1 MENTKGKLRYCSVR
15 DGAMGEWA
23 VGDGLDKQLECGYY
37 LVEILHTEEDLG
49 LPVKFCGDRH
59 YILAHLL
66 VTESGTG
73 DKLQKNRVVGQTL
86 VFTDRLSS
94 ATGVYSRSGEHT
106 SNGVVWGEWAQA
118 GNDGAKD
125 VAWGVGSNIN
135 VFTEQGAYSIA
146 GERLSKGDGLPI
158 DNASPGH
165 TVSAR
170 LVVIDSSISGT
181 GDSNA
186 KCVTQIL
193 ALCNRIGGDGDVYVR
208 TGSASGKNLLAGGTG
223 WGQWGKLQTNV
234 EVGQVTSLN
243 GFTDNGIYSGVYT
256 DGSSFFET
264 FVMVVINNYSLVNAT
279 GKVRSISQFKYAL
292 GIDGT
297 FSYKTRVGQGNTGIS
312 WGEWVSLGAAS
323 TNDIQD
329 NSITAQKLSANV
341 REKIEKIEPLEK
353 VIEAEK
359 TALKNGDTIVG
370 LAREVYSRQGKV
382 DTATFLKRTTAG
394 ATSISDGVAK
404 IKQIGGNIVKNLVD
418 GTFAEGWAGIT
429 SVDGDVVFVVPDTAY
444 FALRYKY
451 VPVFGH
457 KYYISCFV
465 NKVYGDG
472 VTVFLRY
479 GSGQSATTSDFGWRH
494 LSKVCENSGPS
505 DLYRFEVISSL
516 ADVEFY
522 VTRPLMIDLTEM
534 FGAGYEPT
542 VDECDKMFATMGA
555 LAKGLAFVHPG
566 SFRSVGYNQWNPDNI
581 IKNTGIVGDA
591 LEPDMP
597 TSVAVVGCIP
607 CKTGAGENN
616 GYVIG
621 YGEGD
626 SWSDE
631 GVEVY
636 LSLFNPLEMDG
647 ELYLCKLEKDATY
660 GTYVPTLNGYLL
672 VVTPET
678 SKFCAHLRWSGDRA
692 KTDYE
697 EYSES
702 NIALPVVPEIS
713 EWGMAGTSRNGI
725 ILSDVIDL
733 DSKKFVKRVFSVDL
747 AEQGFDI
754 QNSSWLAYSNGEQAL
769 FVPVSIAAS
778 SRGGYAYS
786 VAEMNTKYRVA
797 CTYDEASDKLTVSET
812 SGSFSQGLVLARD
825 SDKDVHRARLY
836 FGFKKAENGS
846 EFSSYYIRTD
856 SDKAYYGVANNQAVF
871 NINSSGDIVVNDAAI
886 YGMSDAEVR
895 TYLRS
900 NKVKTY
906 YAAITPEVYDITG
919 ELDNNYIGCDY
930 GVEGFTGSEVPLNS
944 NILFYMRSL
953 VNETRNFLDRLMSG
967 FGTTDVSAIA
977 DRIVAVVNPSVM
989 NDDVIE
995 EADIV

>member
-1 MENTKGKLRYCSVR
+1 MENAKGKLRYCSVR

-37 LVEILHTEEDLG
+37 LVEILHTEEELG

-125 VAWGVGSNIN
+125 VAWGVSSNID

-181 GDSNA
+181 GDSGD

-243 GFTDNGIYSGVYT
+243 GLTDNGIYSGVYT

-329 NSITAQKLSANV
+329 NSITAQKLSVNV

-451 VPVFGH
+451 VPVLGH

-516 ADVEFY
+516 ADVKFY

-660 GTYVPTLNGYLL
+660 GTYVPALNGYLL

-692 KTDYE
+692 QTDYE

-725 ILSDVIDL
+725 VLSDVIDL
-733 DSKKFVKRVFSVDL
+733 DSKKFVKRVFSVNL
-747 AEQGFDI
+747 AEQGFNI
-754 QNSSWLAYSNGEQAL
+754 ENSSWLAYSNGEQAL

-856 SDKAYYGVANNQAVF
+856 SNKAYYGVANNQAVF
-871 NINSSGDIVVNDAAI
+871 NVNSSGDIVVNDAAI
-886 YGMSDAEVR
+886 YGMSDDEVR

-919 ELDNNYIGCDY
+919 EFDNNYIGCDY

-995 EADIV
+995 ETDIV

>member
-118 GNDGAKD
+118 GNDGAKG

-181 GDSNA
+181 GDSDD

-243 GFTDNGIYSGVYT
+243 GLTDNGIYSGVYT

-292 GIDGT
+292 GVDGT

-429 SVDGDVVFVVPDTAY
+429 SVDGDVVYVVPDTAY

-451 VPVFGH
+451 VPVLGH

-494 LSKVCENSGPS
+494 LSRVCENSGPS
-505 DLYRFEVISSL
+505 DLYRFEVMSSL
-516 ADVEFY
+516 ADVKFY

-581 IKNTGIVGDA
+581 IKNTGIVSDA

-692 KTDYE
+692 QTDYE

-747 AEQGFDI
+747 AEQGFNI

-786 VAEMNTKYRVA
+786 VAEMNTKYRVT
-797 CTYDEASDKLTVSET
+797 CTYDEASDKLTVGET

-856 SDKAYYGVANNQAVF
+856 SNKAYYGVANNQAVF
-871 NINSSGDIVVNDAAI
+871 NVNSSGDIVVNDAAI

-900 NKVKTY
+900 NKVKIY

>member
-856 SDKAYYGVANNQAVF
+856 SNKAYYGVANNQAVF

>member
-181 GDSNA
+181 GDSGD

-418 GTFAEGWAGIT
+418 GTFAEGWDGIT
-429 SVDGDVVFVVPDTAY
+429 SVDGDVAYVVPDTAY

-451 VPVFGH
+451 VPVLGH

-494 LSKVCENSGPS
+494 LSRVCENSGPS

-516 ADVEFY
+516 ADVNFY

-692 KTDYE
+692 QTDYE

-856 SDKAYYGVANNQAVF
+856 SNKAYYGVANNQAVF

-977 DRIVAVVNPSVM
+977 DRIVAVVNPSVI